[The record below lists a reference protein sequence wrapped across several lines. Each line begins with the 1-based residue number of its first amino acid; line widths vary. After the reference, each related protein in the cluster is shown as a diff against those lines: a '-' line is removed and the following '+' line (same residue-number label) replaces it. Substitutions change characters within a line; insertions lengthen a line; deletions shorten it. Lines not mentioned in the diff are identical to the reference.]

1 MKTTTIAAMVTAM
14 LTLPGVG
21 PGMWRQLSSE
31 AVADEAPDLDRT
43 PPRLAYTHGEISFS
57 RAGAPEWGPAQVN
70 TPLAPGDRLYA
81 APGGTL
87 ELQVGARAFVR
98 ASGGQGGAEIGLD
111 GLEPDY
117 LQLSAT
123 SGTVALDVRE
133 LTPGY
138 AIDVNTPD
146 GVLTIEHSGYFRVE
160 VGPDRAAFVAY
171 RGAGATLTLED
182 GTRRHLAANEQ
193 AVVSGGAA
201 PRLELAAAPGLT
213 EWDRWNHERTD
224 SLLGAASARYVAP
237 GAYGMSDLD
246 QHGTW
251 RTAPEYGWVWVP
263 AGVPA
268 GWAPYST
275 GRWIWDPYFEWTWV
289 DDAPW
294 GWAPYHYGRW
304 VHVGGYWA
312 WAPGPIA
319 APVYYAP
326 ALVAFLDPPSVTV
339 IRPISWVALGW
350 GEPCVP
356 WWGGARFAGRPWW
369 GGWGGPRVV
378 NKVVV
383 HHTTVV
389 NVTSIKGLPE
399 RRRPARGRHGPGR
412 ALRPRS
418 GGRGA
423 PGGRRRDGTPARAR
437 RPRDQAHGGEP
448 RADRPRRQAA
458 RARAAAR
465 GRGPPA
471 RRRVAAA
478 SRGGVRQHADSGRD
492 RSARAGARAR
502 HPAGGRAGA
511 PIAARAGR
519 RSAGSSTDAAAAPEV
534 ARWIGRLQRD
544 ARSGRRA
551 RSPGSWQADALTPG
565 RSTDGARHDR
575 DRSERRV
582 SPAPPLVSPSQPAA
596 LPSVTRQIP
605 APAPRP
611 EGPTVSTP
619 RQDPRREVSPARE
632 APRPPRGPQES
643 PKTRERPAPRRP
655 EIERGPAPAPVQ
667 VQRDA
672 PVVNRSRPPAVQAPG
687 EARRPPAVPVV
698 EPAGRRG
705 NDRIERRRPA
715 DLGAPLA
722 PAPPKPG
729 RADQPGK
736 ERREEPRDRKNAS
749 QFGRPPR

>member
-21 PGMWRQLSSE
+21 PGMWRPPSSE
-31 AVADEAPDLDRT
+31 AAAATEAPDLDHT

-57 RAGAPEWGPAQVN
+57 RAGAAEWGPAQVN

-111 GLEPDY
+111 GLESNY

-138 AIDVNTPD
+138 AIDVNTPA
-146 GVLTIEHSGYFRVE
+146 GVLSIEHSGYYRIE
-160 VGPDRAAFVAY
+160 VGPDRAAFLAY

-182 GTRRHLAANEQ
+182 GARRHLAASEQ
-193 AVVSGGAA
+193 AVVLGGAA
-201 PRLELAAAPGLT
+201 PRLEITAAPGLT

-224 SLLGAASARYVAP
+224 SLLNAASARYVAP

-251 RTAPEYGWVWVP
+251 RTVPGYGWVWMP

-304 VHVGGYWA
+304 VHVGSYWA

-319 APVYYAP
+319 APVHYAP
-326 ALVAFLDPPSVTV
+326 ALVAFLDPPSVIV
-339 IRPISWVALGW
+339 SRPISWVALGW

-389 NVTSIKGLPE
+389 NVTSIKGYRNADVRHAVVTVPGE
-399 RRRPARGRHGPGR
+399 RFGRGPVAAARLAGADVTGLRPARGTL
-412 ALRPRS
+412 AIRP
-418 GGRGA
+418 
-423 PGGRRRDGTPARAR
+423 TPASLVPTGHAVK
-437 RPRDQAHGGEP
+437 P
-448 RADRPRRQAA
+448 RAHD
-458 RARAAAR
+458 
-465 GRGPPA
+465 
-471 RRRVAAA
+471 RRRVVAVRAPADVSPRLRAAGFDSTPA
-478 SRGGVRQHADSGRD
+478 PAVSVPRAKVVPGHATL
-492 RSARAGARAR
+492 
-502 HPAGGRAGA
+502 PEVV
-511 PIAARAGR
+511 PER
-519 RSAGSSTDAAAAPEV
+519 RSPRVRGVDQ
-534 ARWIGRLQRD
+534 LD
-544 ARSGRRA
+544 HRRTPPLLP
-551 RSPGSWQADALTPG
+551 RSPGGPGASSEMREADDQRDRPG
-565 RSTDGARHDR
+565 RGRQMPDSRESTDGARHA
-575 DRSERRV
+575 RSERRV
-582 SPAPPLVSPSQPAA
+582 SPAPRLEAPSQPAA
-596 LPSVTRQIP
+596 SPSVARQIP
-605 APAPRP
+605 ALAPRP
-611 EGPTVSTP
+611 EGPTVPAP

-632 APRPPRGPQES
+632 APRPARGPQES
-643 PKTRERPAPRRP
+643 PKTRERPAQRRP
-655 EIERGPAPAPVQ
+655 EIERRSPPAPVQ

-672 PVVNRSRPPAVQAPG
+672 PVVNRPRPPAVETPG
-687 EARRPPAVPVV
+687 EARRLPAMPVV
-698 EPAGRRG
+698 EPAGRPG
-705 NDRIERRRPA
+705 NDRIERGRPA
-715 DLGAPLA
+715 DLGAPRA
-722 PAPPKPG
+722 AAPPKPG
-729 RADQPGK
+729 RSDQPGK
-736 ERREEPRDRKNAS
+736 ERREEPRDRKS
-749 QFGRPPR
+749 ERGSR

>member
-1 MKTTTIAAMVTAM
+1 MKTTTTAVALATMVA
-14 LTLPGVG
+14 LTGAG
-21 PGMWRQLSSE
+21 PGAWRQLSSE
-31 AVADEAPDLDRT
+31 AAAATEAPDLDHT

-111 GLEPDY
+111 GLEPNY

-146 GVLTIEHSGYFRVE
+146 GVLSIEHSGYYRIE
-160 VGPDRAAFVAY
+160 VGPDRAAFLAY

-213 EWDRWNHERTD
+213 EWDRWNQERTD
-224 SLLGAASARYVAP
+224 SLLGATSARYVAP
-237 GAYGMSDLD
+237 GAYGVSDLD

-251 RTAPEYGWVWVP
+251 RTVPEYGWVWVP

-304 VHVGGYWA
+304 VHVGSYWA

-339 IRPISWVALGW
+339 SRPISWVALGW

-389 NVTSIKGLPE
+389 NVTSIKGYRNADVRHAVVTVPGE
-399 RRRPARGRHGPGR
+399 RFGRGPVAAARLAGADVTGLRPARGTL
-412 ALRPRS
+412 AIRP
-418 GGRGA
+418 
-423 PGGRRRDGTPARAR
+423 TPASLVPTGHAVK
-437 RPRDQAHGGEP
+437 P
-448 RADRPRRQAA
+448 RAHD
-458 RARAAAR
+458 
-465 GRGPPA
+465 
-471 RRRVAAA
+471 RRRVVAVRAPADVSPRLRAA
-478 SRGGVRQHADSGRD
+478 GFDSTPAPAVV
-492 RSARAGARAR
+492 RSAREGRPR
-502 HPAGGRAGA
+502 TCHSAGGRAGTA
-511 PIAARAGR
+511 IAARARR
-519 RSAGSSTDAAAAPEV
+519 RSAGSSTDAAAASEV
-534 ARWIGRLQRD
+534 ARRAWRLQRD
-544 ARSGRRA
+544 ARSGRPA
-551 RSPGSWQADALTPG
+551 GSPGSWEADA
-565 RSTDGARHDR
+565 
-575 DRSERRV
+575 
-582 SPAPPLVSPSQPAA
+582 
-596 LPSVTRQIP
+596 
-605 APAPRP
+605 
-611 EGPTVSTP
+611 
-619 RQDPRREVSPARE
+619 
-632 APRPPRGPQES
+632 
-643 PKTRERPAPRRP
+643 
-655 EIERGPAPAPVQ
+655 
-667 VQRDA
+667 
-672 PVVNRSRPPAVQAPG
+672 
-687 EARRPPAVPVV
+687 
-698 EPAGRRG
+698 
-705 NDRIERRRPA
+705 
-715 DLGAPLA
+715 
-722 PAPPKPG
+722 
-729 RADQPGK
+729 
-736 ERREEPRDRKNAS
+736 
-749 QFGRPPR
+749 

>member
-111 GLEPDY
+111 GLEPNY
-117 LQLSAT
+117 LQLSAP
-123 SGTVALDVRE
+123 SGTMALDVRE
-133 LTPGY
+133 LTPGH
-138 AIDVNTPD
+138 AIDVNTPG
-146 GVLTIEHSGYFRVE
+146 GVLSIEHSGYFRVE
-160 VGPDRAAFVAY
+160 VGPDRTAFVAY

-182 GTRRHLAANEQ
+182 GTRRLLAANEQ
-193 AVVSGGAA
+193 GVVSGGAA

-213 EWDRWNHERTD
+213 EWDRWNRERTD
-224 SLLGAASARYVAP
+224 SLLGATSVRYVAP
-237 GAYGMSDLD
+237 GAYGVSDLD

-251 RTAPEYGWVWVP
+251 RTVPEYGWVWVP
-263 AGVPA
+263 AVVPA

-312 WAPGPIA
+312 WTPGPIA

-389 NVTSIKGLPE
+389 NVTSIKGYRNTDVRHAVVTVPGERFGRGPAAAARLAGADVTGLRPARGALAIRPTAASLVPTGHAVKPRGPE
-399 RRRPARGRHGPGR
+399 RRRVVAVRPPADVSPRLR
-412 ALRPRS
+412 AAGFDSTP
-418 GGRGA
+418 
-423 PGGRRRDGTPARAR
+423 TPAVTVPRAR
-437 RPRDQAHGGEP
+437 VPE
-448 RADRPRRQAA
+448 RAT
-458 RARAAAR
+458 
-465 GRGPPA
+465 PPE
-471 RRRVAAA
+471 V
-478 SRGGVRQHADSGRD
+478 VRE
-492 RSARAGARAR
+492 
-502 HPAGGRAGA
+502 
-511 PIAARAGR
+511 R
-519 RSAGSSTDAAAAPEV
+519 RSPRVRGVDQ
-534 ARWIGRLQRD
+534 LD
-544 ARSGRRA
+544 HRRTPPLLR
-551 RSPGSWQADALTPG
+551 RSPGGSGASSEMREADDALDRPG
-565 RSTDGARHDR
+565 RGRRTPDSGESTDGARH

-582 SPAPPLVSPSQPAA
+582 SPAPRLESPSQPAA

-605 APAPRP
+605 ALASRP

-619 RQDPRREVSPARE
+619 RQDPRRDVSPARE
-632 APRPPRGPQES
+632 VPRPPRGPQES

-655 EIERGPAPAPVQ
+655 QIERGPAPAPVQ

-672 PVVNRSRPPAVQAPG
+672 PVANRSRPPAVQAPG

-698 EPAGRRG
+698 E
-705 NDRIERRRPA
+705 RP
-715 DLGAPLA
+715 GQ
-722 PAPPKPG
+722 PG
-729 RADQPGK
+729 SADQPGK
-736 ERREEPRDRKNAS
+736 ERREEPRDRKS
-749 QFGRPPR
+749 ERGPR